1 MAPAM
6 QREKFTLL
14 ISMKKGMSMVNTR
27 DVVIVGAART
37 AIGSFGGA
45 LKDFSACDL
54 GAHVVK
60 EAFARAQ
67 VNPADAGQIVFG
79 NVIHTEARDMYVSR
93 VAGLQAG
100 MSQDSAALTLNRLCG
115 SGLQAIVTAAN
126 AIQLGDTDI
135 AVGGGVETMSRA
147 PYSTPSARWGARMG
161 DFKMIDMMVGALSD
175 PFGAGHMGVTAEN
188 VAEKYGISREEQ
200 DAFALESQK
209 RAAAAIAASH
219 FKSQIAA
226 VEIKTRKGMVLF
238 DTDEYPKADTTLESL
253 AKLKPAFKKEGGT
266 VTAGNASGINDGA
279 AACVLMEAGAAARA
293 GLTPLA
299 RLVSYAVAGVD
310 PSLMG
315 TGPVPAVQLAL
326 KRAGLSLNDVDVI
339 ESNEAFAA
347 QSLGV
352 CKGLDLDPARANP
365 NGGAIALG
373 HPLGASGAIITIK
386 CLYELI
392 RTNKRYGLITM
403 CIGGGQGIAAIIE
416 RV

>member
-1 MAPAM
+1 MTT
-6 QREKFTLL
+6 QK
-14 ISMKKGMSMVNTR
+14 

-54 GAHVVK
+54 GATVVR
-60 EAFARAQ
+60 EVFARAGID
-67 VNPADAGQIVFG
+67 PAQAGQIVFG
-79 NVIHTEARDMYVSR
+79 NVIHCEPRDMYVSR
-93 VAGLQAG
+93 VAGINAG
-100 MSQDSAALTLNRLCG
+100 MASTSAALTLNRLCG
-115 SGLQAIVTAAN
+115 SGLQAIVSAAN
-126 AIQLGDTDI
+126 AIQLGDTDV

-147 PYSTPSARWGARMG
+147 PYAMQTARWGVRMG
-161 DFKMIDMMVGALSD
+161 DTSMIDMMVGALSD

-188 VAEKYGISREEQ
+188 VAEKYAISREAQ
-200 DAFALESQK
+200 DAFALESQR
-209 RAAAAIAASH
+209 RASAAIAAGH
-219 FKSQIAA
+219 FTLQI
-226 VEIKTRKGMVLF
+226 VPIEIKTRKGVVLF

-293 GLTPLA
+293 GLKPLA

-315 TGPVPAVQLAL
+315 TGPIPAVQLAL
-326 KRAGLSLNDVDVI
+326 QRAGLHLNDMDVI

-352 CKGLDLDPARANP
+352 CKGLDLDPARTNP

-392 RTNKRYGLITM
+392 RTNTRYGLITM

-416 RV
+416 RA

>member
-1 MAPAM
+1 
-6 QREKFTLL
+6 
-14 ISMKKGMSMVNTR
+14 MK

-37 AIGSFGGA
+37 AIGSYGGT
-45 LKDFSACDL
+45 LKDFSASDL
-54 GAHVVK
+54 GAIVIK
-60 EAFARAQ
+60 EAFARAGAD
-67 VNPADAGQIVFG
+67 PAQAGQIVLG
-79 NVIHTEARDMYVSR
+79 NVIHCEARDMYVSR
-93 VAGLQAG
+93 VAGINAG
-100 MSQDSAALTLNRLCG
+100 MSKESAALTLNRLCG
-115 SGLQAIVTAAN
+115 SGLQAIITAAN
-126 AIQLGDTDI
+126 AIQLGDTDV
-135 AVGGGVETMSRA
+135 AVGGGVETMSRSL
-147 PYSTPSARWGARMG
+147 YSMQAARWGARMG
-161 DFKMIDMMVGALSD
+161 DTTLVDMMTGALSD
-175 PFGAGHMGVTAEN
+175 PFGAGHMGITAEN

-209 RAAAAIAASH
+209 RATAAIAAGH
-219 FKSQIAA
+219 FRSQI
-226 VEIKTRKGMVLF
+226 VPIEIKTRKGVTLF
-238 DTDEYPKADTTLESL
+238 DTDEYPKADTTMESL
-253 AKLKPAFKKEGGT
+253 AKLKPAFKKEGGS

-293 GLTPLA
+293 GLKPLA

-315 TGPVPAVQLAL
+315 TGPIPAVQLTL
-326 KRAGLSLNDVDVI
+326 KRAGLTLNDMNVI

-352 CKGLDLDPARANP
+352 CRGLDLDPARTNP

>member
-1 MAPAM
+1 MNMANA
-6 QREKFTLL
+6 
-14 ISMKKGMSMVNTR
+14 R

-37 AIGSFGGA
+37 AIGSYGGA
-45 LKDFSACDL
+45 LKDVAASDL
-54 GAHVVK
+54 GAVAVK
-60 EAFARAQ
+60 EAFVRA
-67 VNPADAGQIVFG
+67 NIDPAEAGQIVFG

-93 VAGLQAG
+93 VVGMNAG
-100 MSQDSAALTLNRLCG
+100 MVKESAALTLNRLCG

-147 PYSTPSARWGARMG
+147 AFAMPAARWGARLG
-161 DFKMIDMMVGALSD
+161 DTKMIDMLVGAVSD

-188 VAEKYGISREEQ
+188 IAEKYSITREEQ
-200 DAFALESQK
+200 DAFAVESHR
-209 RAAAAIAASH
+209 RAVAAIAAGH

-226 VEIKTRKGMVLF
+226 VEIKTRKGIVLF
-238 DTDEYPKADTTLESL
+238 DADEGPKADTTLESL
-253 AKLKPAFKKEGGT
+253 AKLRPAFKKDGGT
-266 VTAGNASGINDGA
+266 VTAGNASSLNDGA

-310 PSLMG
+310 PSIMG
-315 TGPVPAVQLAL
+315 TGPIPAVKAALA
-326 KRAGLSLNDVDVI
+326 RAGLTLNDIDVI
-339 ESNEAFAA
+339 ESNEAFAVQA
-347 QSLGV
+347 LSV
-352 CKGLDLDPARANP
+352 CKGLDLDPARPNP

-373 HPLGASGAIITIK
+373 HPLGASGAILTVK

-416 RV
+416 RI